1 MAINVKGLS
10 GVSVDCVADWDV
22 ETSSPDWNIKLD
34 TREDYYTWNEG
45 FTATHKLLGSVV
57 GNEDGEITCYPIGN
71 VLKELEQSFNEN
83 VDCTLGQFDTWDI

>member
-1 MAINVKGLS
+1 M
-10 GVSVDCVADWDV
+10 
-22 ETSSPDWNIKLD
+22 TSRGQMQGASNPQLFKIYNYNCLCCIYI
-34 TREDYYTWNEG
+34 REDYYAWNEG